1 MQIVYCKDYQEMS
14 SMAASLVLED
24 IKKKPELLLCTA
36 TGSSPEGLYSEL
48 ATTAEKEKDVFKQL
62 RILKLDEWGGIP
74 ENHPVSCEY
83 FLREKL
89 LTPLAIED
97 ERYISFRS
105 NPDDPEEECKRI
117 RSLVE
122 TQGPIDICILGL
134 GANGHLAL
142 NEPASKLQA
151 YAHVAAL
158 SEESLRHPMITSL
171 EQKPSYGLTLG
182 MEEILSS
189 RLIIMLVSGKGKKQ
203 IAEKFLEG
211 SVTTELPASFL
222 WQHPNVECLVDRGVL
237 ESYSFPAR

>member
-1 MQIVYCKDYQEMS
+1 MNVIKCADYQEMS
-14 SMAASLVLED
+14 RKAASLVLEAV
-24 IKKKPELLLCTA
+24 KKKPNLLLCAA
-36 TGSSPEGLYSEL
+36 TGSSPEELYREL
-48 ATTAEKEKDVFKQL
+48 ATTAEEEKEQFKQL

-89 LTPLAIED
+89 LTPLAIPR
-97 ERYISFRS
+97 ERYISFAS
-105 NPDDPEEECKRI
+105 DPEDPARECSRI
-117 RSLVE
+117 SSLVE

-158 SEESLRHPMITSL
+158 SEESLRHPMIASL

-203 IAEKFLEG
+203 IAELFLEG
-211 SVTTELPASFL
+211 KISTELPASFL
-222 WQHPNVECLVDRGVL
+222 WNHPNVECLVDRGVL
-237 ESYSFPAR
+237 